1 MSKQSFI
8 ALIPARGGSKGI
20 EKKNI
25 YPLGGKPLISW
36 TIQSALKSDYIKNI
50 FVSSDDI
57 SILDIAKKE
66 GADCINRPSHLAE
79 DSSSMESVILDS
91 FEQIQQRDIEFK
103 YLILLQPTSPLRN
116 SIDIKLACDK
126 YLELKADSLIS
137 VTKTDSS
144 ILKSFIANK
153 DGFLESSFT
162 NKFHS
167 MNRQELPLAYKP
179 NGAIYIIDKRKFIE
193 NPSFLQNKT
202 AMFEMEANKSI
213 DIDSIEDIRNI
224 EKLNLI

>member
-36 TIQSALKSDYIKNI
+36 TIQSALKSEYIKNI

-153 DGFLESSFT
+153 DGCLESSFT